1 MANYGKVR
9 YVESYEDAPAT
20 AEYIFR
26 KCSDGFGI
34 LQRYTEND
42 QLDLYRCWFEE
53 NEKDDFQAMLVEV
66 RSHMPADK
74 LLYVQK
80 PSFMYTY

>member
-42 QLDLYRCWFEE
+42 QFDLYRCWFEE
-53 NEKDDFQAMLVEV
+53 NEKEELI
-66 RSHMPADK
+66 
-74 LLYVQK
+74 
-80 PSFMYTY
+80 

>member
-9 YVESYEDAPAT
+9 YVESYEDAPAG

-34 LQRYTEND
+34 LQRYTKND
-42 QLDLYRCWFEE
+42 HIDLYRCWFEE
-53 NEKDDFQAMLVEV
+53 NEKDNFQAMLVEV
-66 RSHMPADK
+66 RKHMPANK